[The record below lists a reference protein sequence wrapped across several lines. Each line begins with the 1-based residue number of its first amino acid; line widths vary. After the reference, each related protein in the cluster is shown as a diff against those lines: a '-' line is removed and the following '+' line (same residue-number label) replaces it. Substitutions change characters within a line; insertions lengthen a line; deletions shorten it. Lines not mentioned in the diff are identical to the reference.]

1 MIVSKSVLSEKGE
14 KMKKKTKQR
23 ISAWAAGLLSV
34 MLALQPLE
42 IFAEDNQE
50 QTPVSYQLTITK
62 PDHGM
67 ISVESLND
75 DDIVSNEEGK
85 IAYSVNAGEEV
96 KLMISADE
104 GYTVSS
110 IEIKD
115 EQQNDIAA
123 EVTENGAVYA
133 FDMPEKNVYVNSSM
147 EAIATEP
154 SEPSNEDQENSSE
167 QEEEKKN
174 VVPDPDTGN
183 VNEPIEEDK
192 NSSVDLEET
201 EEVKE
206 VDASTE
212 NSILGANL
220 LNAALFASPRAAATI
235 TYLGPVAYKG
245 VTVGKFLVNGSLA
258 FCMEH
263 QKTSPPTGT
272 SFSEQIYNDANI
284 RKVLYYGYGGPKQWP
299 GFSGDEAQGI
309 VVTTNALSYFY
320 SGPGS
325 LNGNP
330 FLADNWLAPL
340 GDFLRFVQSAPD
352 VGPSDISLSKTWLLL
367 LSLL

>member
-1 MIVSKSVLSEKGE
+1 
-14 KMKKKTKQR
+14 MKKKTKKTKQR

-133 FDMPEKNVYVNSSM
+133 FD
-147 EAIATEP
+147 
-154 SEPSNEDQENSSE
+154 
-167 QEEEKKN
+167 
-174 VVPDPDTGN
+174 
-183 VNEPIEEDK
+183 
-192 NSSVDLEET
+192 
-201 EEVKE
+201 
-206 VDASTE
+206 
-212 NSILGANL
+212 
-220 LNAALFASPRAAATI
+220 
-235 TYLGPVAYKG
+235 
-245 VTVGKFLVNGSLA
+245 
-258 FCMEH
+258 
-263 QKTSPPTGT
+263 
-272 SFSEQIYNDANI
+272 
-284 RKVLYYGYGGPKQWP
+284 VLY
-299 GFSGDEAQGI
+299 
-309 VVTTNALSYFY
+309 
-320 SGPGS
+320 
-325 LNGNP
+325 
-330 FLADNWLAPL
+330 
-340 GDFLRFVQSAPD
+340 R
-352 VGPSDISLSKTWLLL
+352 
-367 LSLL
+367 

>member
-1 MIVSKSVLSEKGE
+1 
-14 KMKKKTKQR
+14 MKKKTKQR

-42 IFAEDNQE
+42 VFAEDNQE

-85 IAYSVNAGEEV
+85 IAYSVDAGEEV
-96 KLMISADE
+96 KLMISVDE

-154 SEPSNEDQENSSE
+154 SEP
-167 QEEEKKN
+167 
-174 VVPDPDTGN
+174 
-183 VNEPIEEDK
+183 
-192 NSSVDLEET
+192 
-201 EEVKE
+201 
-206 VDASTE
+206 
-212 NSILGANL
+212 
-220 LNAALFASPRAAATI
+220 
-235 TYLGPVAYKG
+235 
-245 VTVGKFLVNGSLA
+245 
-258 FCMEH
+258 
-263 QKTSPPTGT
+263 
-272 SFSEQIYNDANI
+272 
-284 RKVLYYGYGGPKQWP
+284 
-299 GFSGDEAQGI
+299 
-309 VVTTNALSYFY
+309 
-320 SGPGS
+320 
-325 LNGNP
+325 
-330 FLADNWLAPL
+330 
-340 GDFLRFVQSAPD
+340 
-352 VGPSDISLSKTWLLL
+352 
-367 LSLL
+367 